1 MFTKLL
7 LLAVMGA
14 FIGWMTN
21 VFAIKLLF
29 RPLVPI
35 NILGLKLQ
43 GLIPKRKADIAE
55 SIGETV
61 EKELVS
67 IEEIVDKMIEQ
78 TDKDGIIEEIRNKV
92 LTIVDAKMPMLVP
105 PTMRN
110 MIMNY
115 VNEAID
121 ENAETMMNEM
131 SEKLIHHATEKVSIS
146 LLIQEKVMEFPL
158 EKLERIIMEIAKKEL
173 KHIEYLGGVVGFLIG
188 ILQGL
193 IVLNL

>member
-1 MFTKLL
+1 MFAKLA
-7 LLAVMGA
+7 LLAIIGA

-29 RPLVPI
+29 RPLKPI
-35 NILGLKLQ
+35 NILGFKLQ

-67 IEEIVDKMIEQ
+67 VEEIVDKMIEQ
-78 TDKDGIIEEIRNKV
+78 TDKEMIINEIRGRI
-92 LTIVDAKMPMLVP
+92 LSIVDKKMPILVP

-110 MIMNY
+110 MIIGF

-121 ENAETMMNEM
+121 DNAETMMNEM

-146 LLIQEKVMEFPL
+146 LLIQEKIMEFPL

-173 KHIEYLGGVVGFLIG
+173 KHIEYLGGVIGFLIG

-193 IVLNL
+193 IVLNM

>member
-1 MFTKLL
+1 MYTKLA
-7 LLAVMGA
+7 LLAVIGA

-29 RPLVPI
+29 RPLQPI
-35 NILGLKLQ
+35 HILGFKLQ
-43 GLIPKRKADIAE
+43 GLIPKRKSDIAE

-67 IEEIVDKMIEQ
+67 VEEIVDKMIEQ
-78 TDKDGIIEEIRNKV
+78 TDKDVIIEEIRTRI
-92 LTIVDAKMPMLVP
+92 LSIVDQKMPMLIP

-110 MIMNY
+110 MIINY

-131 SEKLIHHATEKVSIS
+131 SEKLVHHAAEKVSIS
-146 LLIQEKVMEFPL
+146 LLIQEKIMEFPL

-173 KHIEYLGGVVGFLIG
+173 KHIEYLGGLIGFVIG

>member
-1 MFTKLL
+1 MFTKLA
-7 LLAVMGA
+7 LLAIIGA

-29 RPLVPI
+29 RPLQAI

-67 IEEIVDKMIEQ
+67 IEEIIDKMIEQ
-78 TDKDGIIEEIRNKV
+78 TDKDAIVEDIRNKI
-92 LTIVDAKMPMLVP
+92 LTIVDQKMPMLVP

-131 SEKLIHHATEKVSIS
+131 SEKLVHHAAEKVSIS
-146 LLIQEKVMEFPL
+146 LLIQEKIMEFPL
-158 EKLERIIMEIAKKEL
+158 DKLERIIMEIAKKEL
-173 KHIEYLGGVVGFLIG
+173 KHIEYLGGVIGFLIG

-193 IVLNL
+193 IVLNM

>member
-1 MFTKLL
+1 MYTKLA
-7 LLAVMGA
+7 LLAVIGA

-29 RPLVPI
+29 RPLQPI
-35 NILGLKLQ
+35 NILGFKLQ
-43 GLIPKRKADIAE
+43 GLIPKRKSDIAE

-67 IEEIVDKMIEQ
+67 VEEIVDKMIEQ
-78 TDKDGIIEEIRNKV
+78 TDKDLIIEEIRARI
-92 LTIVDAKMPMLVP
+92 LSIVDQKMPMLIP

-121 ENAETMMNEM
+121 ENAENMMNEM
-131 SEKLIHHATEKVSIS
+131 SEKLVHHAAEKVSIS
-146 LLIQEKVMEFPL
+146 LLIQEKIMEFPL

-173 KHIEYLGGVVGFLIG
+173 KHIEYLGGLIGFMIG

>member
-1 MFTKLL
+1 MFGKLV

-29 RPLVPI
+29 RPLMPI
-35 NILGLKLQ
+35 NILGFKLQ

-67 IEEIVDKMIEQ
+67 VEEIIDKMIEQ
-78 TDKDGIIEEIRNKV
+78 TDKERIIEEIRNKI
-92 LTIVDAKMPMLVP
+92 LTIVDEKMPMLIP

-110 MIMNY
+110 MIMKY

-131 SEKLIHHATEKVSIS
+131 SEKLIHHAAEKVSIS

-173 KHIEYLGGVVGFLIG
+173 KHIEYLGGLVGFLIG

-193 IVLNL
+193 VVLNL